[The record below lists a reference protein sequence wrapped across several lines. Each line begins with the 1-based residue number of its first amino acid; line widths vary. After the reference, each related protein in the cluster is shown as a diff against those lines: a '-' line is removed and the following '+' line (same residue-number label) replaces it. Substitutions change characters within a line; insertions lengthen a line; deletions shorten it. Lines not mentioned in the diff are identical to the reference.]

1 MSSGTQFT
9 CFTCTK
15 VQILTP
21 AELLLRGALSNLE
34 ALRAKG
40 EHGSKQKEQEK
51 VAEDELGVLALLGK
65 QQHRAIAEDQKKLQV
80 SVLVLFV
87 LVQQVN

>member
-9 CFTCTK
+9 CFTRSK
-15 VQILTP
+15 FPILTP

-65 QQHRAIAEDQKKLQV
+65 QQHRAIAQDQKKLQV
-80 SVLVLFV
+80 SVVVL
-87 LVQQVN
+87 LYE